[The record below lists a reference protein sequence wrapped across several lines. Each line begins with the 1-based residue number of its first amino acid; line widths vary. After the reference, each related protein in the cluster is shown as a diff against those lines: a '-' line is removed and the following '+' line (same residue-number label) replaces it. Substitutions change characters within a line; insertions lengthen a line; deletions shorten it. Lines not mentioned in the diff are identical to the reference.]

1 MKNDNASLSSSISL
15 STDPESKSKTSSI
28 SSINMTSLTNTLAK
42 SCDWL
47 YELLELH
54 YFAYNSCNSLT
65 IYSYKYLPSQK
76 KIILSTKENNIKEIY
91 FELNYV
97 SEDVPSSESVLV
109 STRSSISSSN
119 NSNPNTRHASAN
131 NDESSE
137 SRKASNSHQDTK
149 SNLSFGEADGSYL
162 EPIYKI
168 HKLPKIKGSHDKL
181 FFLVSIILTI
191 YLFF

>member
-1 MKNDNASLSSSISL
+1 MKNDNTSLSSSISL
-15 STDPESKSKTSSI
+15 STDPESKSKTSSF

-76 KIILSTKENNIKEIY
+76 KIIVSTKENNIKEIY
-91 FELNYV
+91 FELNYMND
-97 SEDVPSSESVLV
+97 EAPNAESVLV
-109 STRSSISSSN
+109 STRSSISSST
-119 NSNPNTRHASAN
+119 NSNPNTRHASSN
-131 NDESSE
+131 NEEGSE
-137 SRKASNSHQDTK
+137 SRKASTSHPETK
-149 SNLSFGEADGSYL
+149 SNLSFGECDGSYL

-168 HKLPKIKGSHDKL
+168 HKLPKIKCKLCQIIFRL
-181 FFLVSIILTI
+181 FFYFLG
-191 YLFF
+191 